1 MPAGVPTARSTNGD
15 GDKGFI
21 EIEFAKPS
29 DVGAIEVW
37 TRSMSN
43 NTAQIFE
50 FTVTTD
56 NGQKAG
62 PFKLPDARKSYR
74 FDVDLQATRL
84 RLDVVASNG
93 GNVGLV
99 EFAAYS
105 R

>member
-1 MPAGVPTARSTNGD
+1 
-15 GDKGFI
+15 
-21 EIEFAKPS
+21 
-29 DVGAIEVW
+29 
-37 TRSMSN
+37 
-43 NTAQIFE
+43 
-50 FTVTTD
+50 VTTD